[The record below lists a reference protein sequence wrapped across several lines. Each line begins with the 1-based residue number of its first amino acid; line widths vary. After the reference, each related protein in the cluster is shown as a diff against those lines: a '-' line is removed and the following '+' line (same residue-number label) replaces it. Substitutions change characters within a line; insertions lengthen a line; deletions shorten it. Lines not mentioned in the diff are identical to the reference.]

1 MELQVSLN
9 GIEDITMS
17 KSKKH
22 DLNIKTSKLAVI
34 GLGYVG
40 LPLAIEFGKKRTVI
54 GFDINKNRINELMEG
69 IDVSFEVSGDE
80 FKQSSNLN
88 LTHNIND
95 IKDCKIFIITIPT
108 PVDSKNKPDL
118 SLLKKCCVM
127 ISLYIKKG
135 DLIIFESTVYPGV
148 TEEIC
153 APIIEKKTGLI
164 FNKDFF
170 CGYSPERI
178 NPGDKINK
186 ISTIIKITSGSTK
199 AISKKVDEL
208 YKEIVTAGT
217 YNASSIK
224 IAEAA
229 KVIEN
234 IQRDVNVALINEFAM
249 IFNKLNINTNSVLE
263 AASTKW
269 NFLPF
274 RPGLVGG
281 HCIGIDPYY
290 LAHKSLEI
298 GHNPEMILSG
308 RKINENMPFYVAKQI
323 KNLMIKKKI
332 DLPSSNILI
341 LGFTFKENITDTRN
355 TKIINLIK
363 GIRKYNTNIDVYDP
377 LANKHNV
384 EKEFVT
390 KLIDKPIKN
399 KYNVIVLAVAHD
411 QFKKL
416 SIKQIRALGRKK
428 HFIYDLKN
436 MLNIEEADLKL

>member
-1 MELQVSLN
+1 MELQASLN

-95 IKDCKIFIITIPT
+95 IKDCKIFIITMPT
-108 PVDSKNKPDL
+108 PIDSKNKPDL

-127 ISLYIKKG
+127 ISPYIKKG
-135 DLIIFESTVYPGV
+135 NLIIFESTVYPGV

-164 FNKDFF
+164 FNKGFF

-178 NPGDKINK
+178 NPGDKIHQ
-186 ISTIIKITSGSTK
+186 ISTIVKITSGSTP
-199 AISKKVDEL
+199 AISKKVDDL
-208 YKEIVTAGT
+208 YKEIITAGT
-217 YNASSIK
+217 HNASSIK

-234 IQRDVNVALINEFAM
+234 TQRDVNIALINELSM
-249 IFNKLNINTNSVLE
+249 IFNKLNIDTKSVLE
-263 AASTKW
+263 AAGTKW
-269 NFLPF
+269 NFFPF
-274 RPGLVGG
+274 KPGLVGG
-281 HCIGIDPYY
+281 HCIGVDPYY
-290 LAHKSLEI
+290 LAHKSLEA
-298 GHNPEMILSG
+298 GHNPEMIISG
-308 RKINENMPFYVAKQI
+308 RKINDNMPFYVAKQI

-332 DLPSSNILI
+332 DLSSSNILI
-341 LGFTFKENITDTRN
+341 LGFTFKENFPDTRN
-355 TKIINLIK
+355 TKIADLVK
-363 GIRKYNTNIDVYDP
+363 GIRKYNSNIDVYDP
-377 LANKHNV
+377 WANKDNV
-384 EKEFVT
+384 K
-390 KLIDKPIKN
+390 KKYGINLIDKPVDE
-399 KYNVIVLAVAHD
+399 KYDVIVIAVAHD
-411 QFKKL
+411 HFKNL
-416 SIKQIRALGRKK
+416 SIKQIRTLGRKK
-428 HFIYDLKN
+428 HVIYDLKSVIN
-436 MLNIEEADLKL
+436 TGEADLKL

>member
-1 MELQVSLN
+1 MELKDSLN
-9 GIEDITMS
+9 GIEHIIMS
-17 KSKKH
+17 KFKKN

-40 LPLAIEFGKKRTVI
+40 LPLAIEFGKKRNVI
-54 GFDINKNRINELMEG
+54 GFDINKNRINELIKG
-69 IDVSFEVSGDE
+69 LDSYFEVSSKE
-80 FKQSSNLN
+80 FKKSPNLKF
-88 LTHNIND
+88 TYDIND

-108 PVDSKNKPDL
+108 PIDKKNKPDL

-217 YNASSIK
+217 YNVSSIK

-234 IQRDVNVALINEFAM
+234 IQRDINVALINEFAM

-298 GHNPEMILSG
+298 GHNPKMILSG
-308 RKINENMPFYVAKQI
+308 RNINENMPFYVAKQI

-384 EKEFVT
+384 EKEFGT

-399 KYNVIVLAVAHD
+399 KYDVIVLAVAHD